1 MSITALIV
9 CYGSIGERHANNLS
23 ELGHT
28 VVVVEPYQPNREKS
42 SLKGY
47 KTYYT
52 KEEVPLENIDVVFI
66 CSPTSEHIN
75 DAIFFANKNKHIFIE
90 KPISHDLSNVSVLV
104 DICKKNNLKMMV
116 AENLRF
122 NRGIELVKI
131 LLDNNSIGKVFASN
145 YFFGSCLKDWRPT
158 TDYKSSYSS
167 KENGGIL
174 MDDIHASA
182 LMLHLFGPV
191 NKSIGILHNTHT
203 LKIVEDDIA
212 DYILQHN
219 NGIISHIHSNY
230 LLPFYYRT
238 LEIYGLEGAI
248 QFDYVDQIV
257 NLRTKNLDM
266 WRTFDCSCDA
276 NDMYLKQ
283 LQYYISCIGNNTEPY
298 HNGIEAMQII
308 TQLKEQQNVK

>member
-1 MSITALIV
+1 MSITALV
-9 CYGSIGERHANNLS
+9 VGYGSAGQRHANNLF
-23 ELGHT
+23 ELGHEVIIVESDKYNMERAT
-28 VVVVEPYQPNREKS
+28 VDHKTYS
-42 SLKGY
+42 SIEDVKEHIDIAFVCTPTESHISIAQKCIELEGLKG
-47 KTYYT
+47 
-52 KEEVPLENIDVVFI
+52 
-66 CSPTSEHIN
+66 
-75 DAIFFANKNKHIFIE
+75 IFCE
-90 KPISHDLSNVSVLV
+90 KPLSFSMEGVENLV
-104 DICKKNNLKMMV
+104 NMCKKNNIKLMV

-131 LLDNNSIGKVFASN
+131 LLDNNSIGKIFASN

-174 MDDIHASA
+174 RDDIHASA
-182 LMLHLFGPV
+182 LMLHLFGSV

-203 LKIVEDDIA
+203 LKIAEDDIA

-283 LQYYISCIGNNTEPY
+283 LQYYISCIDNNTEPY
-298 HNGIEAMQII
+298 HNGISALKII
-308 TQLKEQQNVK
+308 DNLKK